1 MSFWKFLALQD
12 SKGSIFLLFF
22 SIFLTRDQFYNWP
35 TTTPLGNFCQKVWW
49 PVTQLFWGWIYLSNE
64 KTLVC
69 WVLEGIILQC
79 FLRDY
84 FTSHEIRIS
93 IKQPG
98 FFLECHQ
105 FVFFSW
111 LTFRKPQFF
120 QQKTSWPI
128 WVPGSHKT
136 PRTSSRWGET
146 QRNPSCQ
153 PEGFFRTLPAWEASN
168 FREGFS
174 WGVVIWKL
182 VRIKDVTEN
191 LE

>member
-69 WVLEGIILQC
+69 WVLEGIILQS

-84 FTSHEIRIS
+84 FTSHEIRIA

-98 FFLECHQ
+98 FFVECHQ

-120 QQKTSWPI
+120 QQKISWPI

-136 PRTSSRWGET
+136 LRPLGTAQTITSLRWGET
-146 QRNPSCQ
+146 QRNPSCK
-153 PEGFFRTLPAWEASN
+153 LV
-168 FREGFS
+168 GFS
-174 WGVVIWKL
+174 ERFPPGKHQIFG
-182 VRIKDVTEN
+182 RGFPGG
-191 LE
+191 